1 MSCPPTQKN
10 KTLILNMQRINSSEQ
25 KSIFH
30 YTTTTASSSSP
41 SSFYRHHFKKTISN
55 GDGDEEANDIVFHN
69 YVYPFNEN
77 ILMIILHFAPVNSS
91 HYYNALL
98 MLLLLLWRIIKWM
111 TCFYFADFHQS
122 NPFYPANMISPM
134 FFFSL
139 QQMPHMTTQF

>member
-41 SSFYRHHFKKTISN
+41 SSFYRHFKKTISN

-98 MLLLLLWRIIKWM
+98 MLLLLL
-111 TCFYFADFHQS
+111 
-122 NPFYPANMISPM
+122 
-134 FFFSL
+134 
-139 QQMPHMTTQF
+139 